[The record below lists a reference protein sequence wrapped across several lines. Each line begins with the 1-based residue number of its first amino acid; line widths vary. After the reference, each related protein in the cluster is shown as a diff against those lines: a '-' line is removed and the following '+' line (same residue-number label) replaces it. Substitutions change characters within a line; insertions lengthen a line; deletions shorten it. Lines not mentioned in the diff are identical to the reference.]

1 MSRRA
6 SGRRE
11 QRKHACVKGWSSGR
25 DDQEVCCCFKGTE
38 CCCASLRH
46 VHACGCD
53 GGRGWH
59 NARASRTCA
68 MLRVVLFD
76 WPCIRTPSTT
86 PTPAHITPTHHQQCA
101 PQTTLWNSFLFIGT
115 QTTHFAPLKS
125 ASEQAR
131 APTHTH
137 AHERPHTHA
146 SANGG
151 AHMSALPRACL
162 RTADAGNNRCCDEQA
177 GCTELPAWSG
187 HAQSHT
193 HTHPHTP
200 AVPTSNALLAGT
212 CRATFTS
219 TFERTRPARASARQ
233 E

>member
-1 MSRRA
+1 VRPSGMCTRVGVMVEGGGTTRGHRGRA
-6 SGRRE
+6 
-11 QRKHACVKGWSSGR
+11 Q
-25 DDQEVCCCFKGTE
+25 
-38 CCCASLRH
+38 CCAWFCLIGRAYARRPPRPHPHTSHLHTTNSVHPRQHFGIPFCSL
-46 VHACGCD
+46 
-53 GGRGWH
+53 
-59 NARASRTCA
+59 ARK
-68 MLRVVLFD
+68 
-76 WPCIRTPSTT
+76 P
-86 PTPAHITPTHHQQCA
+86 
-101 PQTTLWNSFLFIGT
+101 
-115 QTTHFAPLKS
+115 THFAPLKS